1 MNDPDMPRGSRRLP
15 SAEVVIEIPFHDV
28 DMMGVAWHGH
38 YVKYYEIARC
48 ALLETIFYNYRE
60 MEASGYAWP
69 VIDMHLRYVRPA
81 RMGQKIRVH
90 ASLREYELQ
99 LKIDYLI
106 SDDETGERLSRGQT
120 TQVPVDIASGEMR
133 FGAPPVLIEKLEQ
146 MQ

>member
-48 ALLETIFYNYRE
+48 ALLDTISYNYRE

-69 VIDMHLRYVRPA
+69 VIDMHLRYARPA
-81 RMGQKIRVH
+81 RMGQKIQVR

-106 SDDETGERLSRGQT
+106 SDNETGERLSRGQT
-120 TQVPVDIASGEMR
+120 TQVPVDIATGEMR
-133 FGAPPVLIEKLEQ
+133 FGAPPVLIEKLKQ
-146 MQ
+146 VQ